1 MDFISQRSASL
12 LSFYLILLGG
22 RQPPKRSYVAPDFSS
37 HCVMILTEDEQSIS
51 LYHEILEA
59 ATVAA
64 HNPLESVLE
73 FNEAE
78 FERAAGSLHA
88 RLGRATPER
97 LNQMLAEFGF
107 KD

>member
-1 MDFISQRSASL
+1 
-12 LSFYLILLGG
+12 
-22 RQPPKRSYVAPDFSS
+22 
-37 HCVMILTEDEQSIS
+37 MILTEDEQSIS